1 MIKKIIDDLWE
12 FVLFLLGNSQKKLSS
27 SSIDDMTQTDYDN
40 EIIKVLE
47 QVGQPSNEHSYV
59 LHLYVSKSNTY
70 HEDFQN
76 TYGNVEEPMSE
87 ATLFSR
93 LGKQKIR
100 DRFAST
106 RILVKLESVDRSE
119 MPEKSVVLSEKF
131 FSSEF
136 ELKVFKHDLQP
147 QNLVET
153 LPIPMQSSFTVGR
166 ADAIKSSDVN
176 IGQDEA
182 QHKYPPLQS
191 DPKRSIL
198 YMLSRRAFTI
208 HQHNNMY
215 WGCQSRKQG
224 QFIVIKNDIS
234 QKTVF
239 PLDHPER
246 KALYRE
252 GDYIVVFSNQLNN
265 HDRILFQI
273 VPKSNV

>member
-1 MIKKIIDDLWE
+1 MFEKLYHQIVYFGRFLWGKHPKQ
-12 FVLFLLGNSQKKLSS
+12 VGT
-27 SSIDDMTQTDYDN
+27 SSIDEMSPTDYDQ

-47 QVGQPSNEHSYV
+47 QIGIPSKQYSYV
-59 LHLYVSKSNTY
+59 LHLYVSKSNKY
-70 HEDFQN
+70 NADFEK
-76 TYGNVEEPMSE
+76 TYGEEPMAE

-100 DRFAST
+100 DRFAHT
-106 RILVKLESVDRSE
+106 RILVKLESVDRSQ
-119 MPEKSVVLSEKF
+119 MPERVVVLEERF
-131 FSSEF
+131 FSSDF
-136 ELKVFKHDLQP
+136 ELKVYIHNLQP

-153 LPIPMQSSFTVGR
+153 LPIPTQSSFTVGR
-166 ADAIKSSDVN
+166 ADATKGSDVN
-176 IGQDEA
+176 IGQDQA
-182 QHKYPPLQS
+182 ATRYPPLQS
-191 DPKRSIL
+191 DRSRSIL

-208 HQHNNMY
+208 HHHNNMY

-273 VPKSNV
+273 VPKSNA